1 MLSVFIVSCVSCV
14 VQYDITHAT
23 VLNPLP
29 FDRILE
35 SGNQFITKTML
46 KLYTWDLMD
55 LKIHS
60 SKRTTSLAALVV
72 NKVGGGDN
80 NHENRVKHPSNV
92 NADSQNYT
100 PQKSSDSSNRCPRK
114 SKNSSTGR
122 KGKLHVVCL

>member
-14 VQYDITHAT
+14 VQYDITYAT

-35 SGNQFITKTML
+35 SGNQFITMTML
-46 KLYTWDLMD
+46 KLSTWDLMN

-60 SKRTTSLAALVV
+60 SKRTTSFAALVV
-72 NKVGGGDN
+72 NKRGNN
-80 NHENRVKHPSNV
+80 NHENRVKHSSNV

-100 PQKSSDSSNRCPRK
+100 PQKSSDSSNWCPRK
-114 SKNSSTGR
+114 SENSSTGR